1 MTPYGTTR
9 TPISSRRFPTTQPHR
24 NVDLLDLSA
33 DKQRAS
39 LHHPTHAIPD
49 AYTQGTRAPHRASF
63 HHLRFRH
70 RPARHPG
77 HPKPTLDPDTQA
89 RRSKHR
95 AETCR
100 HGQSGTQQVA
110 QRAHR
115 RPYVSLPRPSCVRLT
130 TTTPQV
136 GDLYI
141 VLYDA
146 ILDGRAGH
154 DRDGL

>member
-1 MTPYGTTR
+1 MGRHEPRSAQDASRQPNLIAMSTSSSSPPTSNVRLFTTPLT
-9 TPISSRRFPTTQPHR
+9 RFPTHTHR
-24 NVDLLDLSA
+24 A
-33 DKQRAS
+33 
-39 LHHPTHAIPD
+39 HAH
-49 AYTQGTRAPHRASF
+49 THRASF

-136 GDLYI
+136 RDLYI

-154 DRDGL
+154 GRDGL